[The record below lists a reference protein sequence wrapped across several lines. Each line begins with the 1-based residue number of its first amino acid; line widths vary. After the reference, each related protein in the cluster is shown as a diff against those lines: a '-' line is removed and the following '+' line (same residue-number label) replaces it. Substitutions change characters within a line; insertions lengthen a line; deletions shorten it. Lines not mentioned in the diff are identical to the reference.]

1 MYANIRTQYLN
12 NDTLVREFRA
22 GWELIGLGTH
32 AMTSVAPVAGS
43 FTSTFVLRHGC
54 YLRTRPSI
62 QARLTVADV
71 AGATLQ
77 RILTLLACGVAKFR
91 FAAERTSA
99 LTVIYPASVL
109 RLVQIAALR

>member
-22 GWELIGLGTH
+22 GRELIGLGTH

-43 FTSTFVLRHGC
+43 FTSTFVLRHGR